1 VLSCAAVL
9 GALAVPGAQAQKVVS
24 PGVISILPNLGEI
37 QIHNLLFD
45 LTQRPTPQCSDGMD
59 NDLDGKADAVDPGC
73 QPGLDTNGDPL
84 PDQPLAADDSELAG
98 KFQAKET
105 VSLTGTIDA
114 DGNVV
119 VPKAQVLLP
128 TAYVGLKH
136 PWNGS
141 TEVVTVK
148 IKPTHDATGV
158 LDPLTGETNLRVRF
172 KVQVLGTPFGAPL
185 GLFCGIGTDAAPID
199 INVLTSGRG
208 SGSGAVL
215 EGFPYNPTSGVVTVV
230 NNSFSVP
237 GATGCPSVP
246 VNING
251 LINQQM
257 GLPSASGL
265 NYATLTGLVSP
276 KVGRAISPS
285 IVITPS
291 LSNLSVGQAPADL
304 TFDASGS
311 FALKTP
317 ASYAWEFSMDGAPI
331 GTATG
336 AVVVK
341 NLAAGGRYIARLTVT
356 DADGDEAVLEKVFW
370 MLPPGNGGSTTTTQP
385 TTTTTTST
393 TTTTQP
399 TTTTTTSTTTTT
411 QPTTTTTTSTTTT
424 TQPTTTTT
432 QPTTTTTQPT
442 TTTTTSTTT
451 TTTQPTTTT
460 TTQPT
465 TTTTTQPTTT
475 TISIPV
481 AGADL
486 VSVHLSGA
494 KTYDLDGEL
503 ASGDFRVVERGDDL
517 VRLTGNG
524 TVESSAVVA
533 AATASPT
540 SPAAAPRVAVHVERL
555 WGMSLYYGR
564 VTVSDRSAGVSLTVP
579 YVGRPKV
586 DGDTVSGRTDWYL
599 LGKYPNWIRPMRLEW
614 SITDR

>member
-1 VLSCAAVL
+1 MERARAGRRARVVVVLSCAAVL

-59 NDLDGKADAVDPGC
+59 NDLDGKTDAVDPGC

-185 GLFCGIGTDAAPID
+185 GLFCGIGTDTAPID

-385 TTTTTTST
+385 TTTTTT
-393 TTTTQP
+393 
-399 TTTTTTSTTTTT
+399 
-411 QPTTTTTTSTTTT
+411 
-424 TQPTTTTT
+424 
-432 QPTTTTTQPT
+432 
-442 TTTTTSTTT
+442 
-451 TTTQPTTTT
+451 
-460 TTQPT
+460 QPT